1 MNKLGA
7 IFQNP
12 TSDASRAESQGA
24 HEVKL
29 PDAPPPASSVK
40 PPEPKLA
47 DGVRFAS
54 SRPEERTPFDRSK
67 ALLAQAANSAANGF
81 LDLLHN
87 QTTPAEVLRQ
97 ALEDIIEYRAA
108 ATVLSR
114 VAEKAVLR
122 GTEATVKAS
131 NYDRISSLLQ

>member
-1 MNKLGA
+1 
-7 IFQNP
+7 
-12 TSDASRAESQGA
+12 
-24 HEVKL
+24 L
-29 PDAPPPASSVK
+29 PDAPPPAPSIK
-40 PPEPKLA
+40 PPEAPPA
-47 DGVRFAS
+47 DGARFS
-54 SRPEERTPFDRSK
+54 SLPRVEERTPFDRSK
-67 ALLAQAANSAANGF
+67 ALLTQAANSAANGF

-122 GTEATVKAS
+122 ATEATVKAS
-131 NYDRISSLLQ
+131 NYDRISNFLQ